1 MALYRRLVFLL
12 TPPAITLVGH
22 VYVAWQLMSASP
34 NTTVRLLIAV
44 LMALMYLGITAGF
57 LIRHDKSTPFNDTV
71 LWISFSLLGLFS
83 WLFVL
88 TVLRDLLLLLV
99 SLFALFFS
107 PPPALQESISTGG
120 TWLILLISLAA
131 TVIGFF
137 NARRI
142 PKVVPVDIYLDNFP
156 AELEGLSLAQITDLH
171 IGPTIKKDFV
181 EKIVRT
187 TNALQADAIV
197 LTGDLVDGDV
207 PGLAAHTAAL
217 SLLRAPLGVY
227 AVTGNHEYYSGAEQW
242 VQEYRRLGLSVLENE
257 HVVLKV
263 KEHKIILAGVTDF
276 DAQRFD
282 KNKASDPQAALFG
295 APSDAAA
302 RILLA
307 HQPRSM
313 WAAAAAGF
321 DLQLSGHTHGGQFW
335 PWGYFVRLQQPLVA
349 GLHQFQNLK
358 VYISQG
364 TGYWGPPMRIRAQ
377 SEISHIR
384 LWAKNSAA

>member
-22 VYVAWQLMSASP
+22 VYVAWQLISASP

-57 LIRHDKSTPFNDTV
+57 LVRHDKSTPFNDAV
-71 LWISFSLLGLFS
+71 LWLSFSLLGLFS

-88 TVLRDLLLLLV
+88 TVVRDLLLALLF
-99 SLFALFFS
+99 LFALLFK
-107 PPPALQESISTGG
+107 PMPALQASITTAGA
-120 TWLILLISLAA
+120 WLIPLISLGA
-131 TVIGFF
+131 TILGFF
-137 NARRI
+137 NARRT
-142 PKVVPVDIYLDNFP
+142 PKIVPVDIYLDTLP
-156 AELEGLSLAQITDLH
+156 AELDGLSFAQITDLH

-181 EKIVRT
+181 KKIVRA
-187 TNALQADAIV
+187 TNELKSDAIV
-197 LTGDLVDGDV
+197 LTGDLIDGDV
-207 PGLAAHTAAL
+207 HGLAEHTAAL
-217 SLLRAPLGVY
+217 SLLSAPLGVY

-242 VQEYRRLGLSVLENE
+242 VQEFKRLGLTVLENE
-257 HVVLKV
+257 HVVLKSAD
-263 KEHKIILAGVTDF
+263 HKVVLAGVTDF

-282 KNKASDPQAALFG
+282 ANQASDPQAALHG
-295 APSDAAA
+295 APDDAVAKV
-302 RILLA
+302 LLA

-335 PWGYFVRLQQPLVA
+335 PWRYFVRLQQPLVA
-349 GLHQFQNLK
+349 GLHQFQNLQ

-377 SEISHIR
+377 SEISLIR
-384 LWAKNSAA
+384 LRAKRSK